1 MTTPAVGC
9 AFGSRPKSTAPTFFT
24 YDATTYTPAP
34 AKVIPW
40 LGFQALG
47 LSSLPQ
53 STADFCRSA
62 PPDEMP
68 TDADYALAFI
78 NVAAAIVSGAFT
90 RIGNAAKWDAFNQY
104 CECAPAAGPGC
115 TERSGAIAFDVAN
128 PRPSLCGQNSWYV
141 DPNEPYLA
149 FPAQQH
155 VVRVQTDIVTTHDLQ
170 VDLYQQGFGAEDCR
184 VWPAGTTLD
193 RTYSAQLSTAKLGV
207 AFRDAGSRPIWLEG
221 ATLKLSYSNNV
232 GEPPC
237 AGAGTPPVLPTGGNP
252 PSGLPD
258 PTSCSSANFPSLC
271 AGIDSL
277 LQTSGIILRDLELTK
292 NLIAP
297 VDYFDGAEYPNLTGS
312 GSRQISRLLGLRVY
326 VVTPPPDQ
334 PVLPG
339 NPPYL
344 WNCGWMAI
352 ANADGVIEERRV
364 VRSGMTWLPRNAQ
377 LATSFQWALTPGT
390 IVTAIDIRPQQV

>member
-1 MTTPAVGC
+1 MTTSAVGC
-9 AFGSRPKSTAPTFFT
+9 AFGSRPKSTAPAFFT
-24 YDATTYTPAP
+24 YPAVSFSPSVTT
-34 AKVIPW
+34 VIPW
-40 LGFQALG
+40 IGFQAMG

-53 STADFCRSA
+53 STTDFCRTA

-68 TDADYALAFI
+68 TDADYALIFI
-78 NVAAAIVSGAFT
+78 NLPAAILTGALT
-90 RIGNAAKWDAFNQY
+90 RIGNAAKWDAFGQY
-104 CECAPAAGPGC
+104 CECSTATGPGC
-115 TERSGAIAFDVAN
+115 TNREGPIVFDIGSPAGSACGDKTWYLEGASPLLV
-128 PRPSLCGQNSWYV
+128 
-141 DPNEPYLA
+141 

-155 VVRVQTDIVTTHDLQ
+155 LVRVQTDIVTTHDLQ

-184 VWPAGTTLD
+184 IWPAGTTLD
-193 RTYSAQLSTAKLGV
+193 RTYGARTDTARLGV

-221 ATLKLSYSNNV
+221 NTIKLSYSNLTS
-232 GEPPC
+232 EPPC
-237 AGAGTPPVLPTGGNP
+237 TGAGTEPVLPVGGTP
-252 PSGLPD
+252 PSGLP
-258 PTSCSSANFPSLC
+258 PPPSCTTATVPDLC

-277 LQTSGIILRDLELTK
+277 LQTSGLILRDLEITK

-297 VDYFDGAEYPNLTGS
+297 VGYFDGAEYANLTDS
-312 GSRQISRLLGLRVY
+312 GNVPISRLLGLRVY

-352 ANADGVIEERRV
+352 ANADGVLEERRV

-390 IVTAIDIRPQQV
+390 VVTAIELRPQQV